1 MFRDA
6 LCKSSTPHDSTKLAR
21 RRALLL
27 AATVIMC
34 PTRAHAGWPSNGLVV
49 GDSAVTRFQPTV
61 ALASDG
67 SHGTFSFANP
77 WHLVTRIDPDGAPL
91 WEVAPYAT
99 SFPRGTALV
108 PDGAGGV
115 WVVHSASTDVLAG
128 HWDASG
134 IPLGGNV
141 TVAHDANGT
150 RFLATAFADGA
161 GGFFAVWTD
170 VPTAGEDDLRGA
182 HVDATGAVT
191 TPAAGRLLVGGAGAQ
206 VFAGAVPDG
215 QGGFVLMYP
224 FGAGENLQ
232 RFGPALTPTW
242 AASAARIQP
251 PGAYGDFSLVA
262 SGDGGVFVTWIAGP
276 STSGAVRLLR
286 IDPAGA
292 LAVGWPVDGVAVA
305 SPLIQPSMP
314 QMALDRSGGVLV
326 AWIDQH
332 VAPGGGFVP
341 DVRVSRR
348 LGDGSLASNWPALG
362 ALAGSTGSPA
372 LDARSAL
379 VADGAGGCFIAWSDA
394 GASGP
399 GVRAQH
405 LSAAGTPAAGW
416 SSTATLLGGA
426 GFPSF
431 TSPVLVTD
439 DAGGAYAAWDEYQ
452 YPYLA
457 HEGLNVMRLTRLL
470 PGGIASAGPPP
481 ASIALGMAFAN
492 PVRGDFTASVVL
504 PDDRAAAL
512 ELFDL
517 AGRVMFRRELAGAG
531 RHDVLLESGR
541 MPAGVNWLRLSHASG
556 VRTARVVVLR

>member
-1 MFRDA
+1 MCLDSVSKPDPSCHRA
-6 LCKSSTPHDSTKLAR
+6 TPAR
-21 RRALLL
+21 RRALILATIVML
-27 AATVIMC
+27 AASRV
-34 PTRAHAGWPSNGLVV
+34 HAGWPSNGLVV

-67 SHGTFSFANP
+67 AHGTFSFANP
-77 WHLVTRIDPDGAPL
+77 WHQVTRVDPDGSPL
-91 WEVAPYAT
+91 WEVAPYVT
-99 SFPRGTALV
+99 RFPCGTALV

-115 WVVHSASTDVLAG
+115 WVVHSVTTDVLAG

-141 TVAHDANGT
+141 TVAHNANGT
-150 RFLATAFADGA
+150 RFLATAFGDGA

-170 VPTAGEDDLRGA
+170 VPIASTDDLRGA
-182 HVDATGAVT
+182 HVDATGTVT
-191 TPAAGRLLVGGAGAQ
+191 TPAAGTLLVGGAGAQ

-215 QGGFVLMYP
+215 HGGFVLMYP

-232 RFGPALTPTW
+232 RFGPALTPVW

-262 SGDGGVFVTWIAGP
+262 SGDGGVFVSWIDGP
-276 STSGAVRLLR
+276 STASAVRLLR
-286 IDPAGA
+286 FDPAGTVPA
-292 LAVGWPVDGVAVA
+292 GWPVDGVAVA
-305 SPLIQPSMP
+305 SPLLQPSMS
-314 QMALDRSGGVLV
+314 QVALDRTGGVLV
-326 AWIDQH
+326 AWTDQRI
-332 VAPGGGFVP
+332 AAGGSVR

-348 LGDGSLASNWPALG
+348 LGDGSLASGWPALG
-362 ALAGSTGSPA
+362 ALAGSAGSPA

-379 VADGAGGCFIAWSDA
+379 VADGAGGCFIAWADA
-394 GASGP
+394 GAAGP

-405 LSAAGTPAAGW
+405 LAASSAPAAGW

-470 PGGIASAGPPP
+470 PGGVASAGPPP
-481 ASIALGMAFAN
+481 ASAALRLAVTN
-492 PVRGDFTASVVL
+492 PVLGQFTISPIL
-504 PDDRAAAL
+504 PDARAARL

-517 AGRVMFRRELAGAG
+517 AGRVEFRRDLQGAG
-531 RHDVLLESGR
+531 PHVVVIDAGVV
-541 MPAGVNWLRLSHASG
+541 PAGVHWLRLSHPLG
-556 VRTARVVVLR
+556 VRSARVVVLR